1 MRKEFKSQRIFWVH
15 LRGRHFIVLEH
26 QYGRRDVMWKRS
38 ILFSL
43 CVIRV
48 LQWWKVCPQKYWV
61 ELPWDTQ
68 PLSIIHYLLLL
79 LIIIFIITIIIIIDE
94 LYFPR
99 LVNCFLLFYYL
110 IYRARTF
117 EFVTL
122 QHQCICRMLKLP
134 VLHYIIT
141 NLPIWI

>member
-1 MRKEFKSQRIFWVH
+1 MCYND
-15 LRGRHFIVLEH
+15 GRCAHKNTGSSYLETLNL
-26 QYGRRDVMWKRS
+26 Y
-38 ILFSL
+38 
-43 CVIRV
+43 
-48 LQWWKVCPQKYWV
+48 
-61 ELPWDTQ
+61 

-79 LIIIFIITIIIIIDE
+79 LIIIFIITIIIIIDG

-122 QHQCICRMLKLP
+122 QHQCICRVLKLP
-134 VLHYIIT
+134 ALSYIIT
-141 NLPIWI
+141 NLPI